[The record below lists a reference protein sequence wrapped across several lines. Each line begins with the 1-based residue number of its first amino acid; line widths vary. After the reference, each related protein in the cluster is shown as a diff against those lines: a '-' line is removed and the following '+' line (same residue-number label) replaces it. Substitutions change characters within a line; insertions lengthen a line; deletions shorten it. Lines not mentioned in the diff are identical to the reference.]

1 MVARYGRWLLLTQD
15 LDRSERF
22 FDRFGGAA
30 VLIGRMMPGIRSFI
44 ALPAGIAQM
53 PLLRFHLYTF
63 IGSLPWCLGLAYAG
77 QVLGSRWNTD
87 PRLSALF
94 HKIDLF
100 LLGVAVLAGIWF
112 VRRRLTGCEI
122 HGPQKPNESR
132 MTFGP
137 FVFNQS
143 GARLHWDFV

>member
-1 MVARYGRWLLLTQD
+1 
-15 LDRSERF
+15 
-22 FDRFGGAA
+22 
-30 VLIGRMMPGIRSFI
+30 
-44 ALPAGIAQM
+44 M

-112 VRRRLTGCEI
+112 VRRRLTRCR
-122 HGPQKPNESR
+122 SR
-132 MTFGP
+132 AAETE
-137 FVFNQS
+137 
-143 GARLHWDFV
+143 